1 LHVVAAND
9 RVLDPPPTPVSDTGE
24 TDSEPDS
31 ERAEETNARKEFGL
45 LRHRLRHHMSSA
57 TRAHL
62 QGLFT
67 EQLLEETVS
76 VDTSHGPISFVIL
89 GKTSA
94 RRAATLLTKQPAT
107 IAWIDS
113 FAADSVFWD
122 IGANVGVFGLYAAR
136 QRGVRVLAFEP
147 SADNYTVLCR
157 NIEINAFEDQV
168 IPYCVALAGG
178 TKLGVLNSPSREM
191 GASLHQFGKRG
202 EASRYWNGGNTTSA
216 QGVVGFSIDD
226 FIGQFRPPFPTRLK
240 IDVDGLEWPILQGAR
255 NTLCDR
261 RLKSVMAELPLSD
274 EGERNR
280 AIRWL
285 SDAGLDLLSVGEAQ
299 ESGGERAANH
309 FFSRKNV

>member
-1 LHVVAAND
+1 MRELASLPLRMMPEFQRGLALEKMTSSMVS
-9 RVLDPPPTPVSDTGE
+9 RVDVPAGSLLFTTPTPLLQARAKSTM
-24 TDSEPDS
+24 TKEPD
-31 ERAEETNARKEFGL
+31 
-45 LRHRLRHHMSSA
+45 
-57 TRAHL
+57 
-62 QGLFT
+62 
-67 EQLLEETVS
+67 
-76 VDTSHGPISFVIL
+76 
-89 GKTSA
+89 
-94 RRAATLLTKQPAT
+94 T
-107 IAWIDS
+107 IRWIDEFEPS
-113 FAADSVFWD
+113 DVFWD

-168 IPYCVALAGG
+168 TPYCVALAGG

-191 GASLHQFGKRG
+191 GASLHQFGQKG
-202 EASRYWNGGNTTSA
+202 QTSRYWDRGNTTSA

-274 EGERNR
+274 EDERNR
-280 AIRWL
+280 AIRCL

>member
-1 LHVVAAND
+1 MMSQLQRGLALEKMNSSMVS
-9 RVLDPPPTPVSDTGE
+9 RVDVPAGSLLFATPTPLLQARAKSVMTK
-24 TDSEPDS
+24 EPD
-31 ERAEETNARKEFGL
+31 
-45 LRHRLRHHMSSA
+45 
-57 TRAHL
+57 
-62 QGLFT
+62 
-67 EQLLEETVS
+67 
-76 VDTSHGPISFVIL
+76 
-89 GKTSA
+89 
-94 RRAATLLTKQPAT
+94 T
-107 IAWIDS
+107 IRWIDG
-113 FAADSVFWD
+113 FEPGDVFWD
-122 IGANVGVFGLYAAR
+122 VGANVGVFCLYAVR

-147 SADNYTVLCR
+147 SADNYAVLCR
-157 NIEINAFEDQV
+157 NVEINAFEDRV
-168 IPYCVALAGG
+168 APYCIALSGG
-178 TKLGVLNSPSREM
+178 TELGVLNSPSREM

-202 EASRYWNGGNTTSA
+202 EACRYWAGGNTTSA

-274 EGERNR
+274 EDERNR
-280 AIRWL
+280 AIGWL

>member
-1 LHVVAAND
+1 MLSRAKSVGLRALRELASLPL
-9 RVLDPPPTPVSDTGE
+9 RVMPEFQRGLALEKMTSSMVSRVDVPAGSLLFTTPTPLLQARAKSIMTK
-24 TDSEPDS
+24 EPD
-31 ERAEETNARKEFGL
+31 
-45 LRHRLRHHMSSA
+45 
-57 TRAHL
+57 
-62 QGLFT
+62 
-67 EQLLEETVS
+67 
-76 VDTSHGPISFVIL
+76 
-89 GKTSA
+89 
-94 RRAATLLTKQPAT
+94 T
-107 IAWIDS
+107 IRWIDEFEPS
-113 FAADSVFWD
+113 DVFWD

-147 SADNYTVLCR
+147 SADNYAVLCR
-157 NIEINAFEDQV
+157 NIEINVFEDQV

-191 GASLHQFGKRG
+191 GASLHQFGQKG
-202 EASRYWNGGNTTSA
+202 QTSRYGNGGNTTSA

-226 FIGQFRPPFPTRLK
+226 FIGRFRPPFPTRLK

-274 EGERNR
+274 EDERNR

>member
-1 LHVVAAND
+1 MLNRAKSVGLCAVRELASLPLRMMSEFQRGLALEKMTSLMVS
-9 RVLDPPPTPVSDTGE
+9 RVGVPAGSLLFTTPTRLLQARAKSIMTK
-24 TDSEPDS
+24 EPD
-31 ERAEETNARKEFGL
+31 
-45 LRHRLRHHMSSA
+45 
-57 TRAHL
+57 
-62 QGLFT
+62 
-67 EQLLEETVS
+67 
-76 VDTSHGPISFVIL
+76 
-89 GKTSA
+89 
-94 RRAATLLTKQPAT
+94 T
-107 IAWIDS
+107 IRWIDE
-113 FAADSVFWD
+113 FKPNDVFWD

-136 QRGVRVLAFEP
+136 QRGVLVLAFEP
-147 SADNYTVLCR
+147 SADNYAVLCR

-168 IPYCVALAGG
+168 IPYCVALVGG

-191 GASLHQFGKRG
+191 GASLHQFGQKG
-202 EASRYWNGGNTTSA
+202 QTSRYWNGGNTTSA

-226 FIGQFRPPFPTRLK
+226 FIEQFRPPFPTRLK

>member
-1 LHVVAAND
+1 MLNRAKSVGLRAVRELASLPLRMMPEFQRGLALEKMTSLMVS
-9 RVLDPPPTPVSDTGE
+9 RVDVPAGSLLFTTPTPLLQARAKSIMTK
-24 TDSEPDS
+24 EPD
-31 ERAEETNARKEFGL
+31 
-45 LRHRLRHHMSSA
+45 
-57 TRAHL
+57 
-62 QGLFT
+62 
-67 EQLLEETVS
+67 
-76 VDTSHGPISFVIL
+76 
-89 GKTSA
+89 
-94 RRAATLLTKQPAT
+94 T
-107 IAWIDS
+107 IRWIDEFKPS
-113 FAADSVFWD
+113 DVFWD

-136 QRGVRVLAFEP
+136 QLGVLVLAFEP
-147 SADNYTVLCR
+147 SADNYAVLCR
-157 NIEINAFEDQV
+157 NIEINAFQDQV

-178 TKLGVLNSPSREM
+178 TKLGVLNSPLREM
-191 GASLHQFGKRG
+191 GASLHQFGQKG
-202 EASRYWNGGNTTSA
+202 QTSRYWNGGNTTSA

-285 SDAGLDLLSVGEAQ
+285 SDAELDLLSVGEAQ